1 MPRDLSQGLQQ
12 AGRDI
17 TPEELELVRE
27 TVELLPGLS
36 RRELARTICDHLE
49 WYTATG
55 TPKTEACT
63 KLLNRLEATGHIE
76 LPTKRSVST
85 AAGEQ
90 AKRCWTAQTDP
101 GLGQGGKLPDLGRV
115 WLEVVEQPEQRQ
127 LWNEYVERY
136 HYLGYKRPFGCY
148 LCYFVVSE
156 KGRLGCVLLA
166 GAAKAIRVRD
176 EWIGWTRPQR
186 LRNLGWVVNNARFL
200 VFPWVEVAH
209 LASHILGQV
218 ARRAAEDW
226 QERWGYRPVLLE
238 TFVDPARYRGTCY
251 RASGWELL
259 GQTTGEGKPRRGK
272 RYETTPKLVF
282 VRPLQRNFREALCS
296 QALGQP
302 AVEP

>member
-1 MPRDLSQGLQQ
+1 MPRDFSRGLQQ

-27 TVELLPGLS
+27 TVELFPGLS
-36 RRELARTICDHLE
+36 RKELARTICDHLE

-55 TPKTEACT
+55 TPKIEACT
-63 KLLNRLEATGHIE
+63 KLLNRLEAAGRIG
-76 LPTKRSVST
+76 LPAKRSVPT
-85 AAGEQ
+85 AGAGAE
-90 AKRCWTAQTDP
+90 RCWTAQTDP
-101 GLGQGGKLPDLGRV
+101 GPPQVGKLADLGRV
-115 WLEVVEQPEQRQ
+115 WLEVVGQPEERQ
-127 LWNEYVERY
+127 LWNEYVDRY

-148 LCYFVVSE
+148 LRYFVVSE

-166 GAAKAIRVRD
+166 GAAKAIRGRD

-200 VFPWVEVAH
+200 VFPWVQVAH

-218 ARRAAEDW
+218 ARQAAEDW
-226 QERWGYRPVLLE
+226 QARWGYRPVLLE
-238 TFVDPARYRGTCY
+238 TFVDPEKYRGTCY

-272 RYETTPKLVF
+272 RYETTVKLVF
-282 VRPLQRNFREALCS
+282 VRPLQRNFRETLCS
-296 QALGQP
+296 EILAQP
-302 AVEP
+302 PGEA